1 MTNANMTY
9 SLSERTFIHT
19 EILRHGKQLSVS
31 YLLLIFL
38 GFFGLH
44 HIYLKGKMLGITKLL
59 LTLTGLITFQLLI
72 GYLLLLFVAL
82 WLIVDAFLMFKK
94 VERIN
99 SQLEQ
104 SLKRYVDQLKD

>member
-1 MTNANMTY
+1 MKY
-9 SLSERTFIHT
+9 SLTERTFINT

-31 YLLLIFL
+31 YLLLIFF

-44 HIYLKGKMLGITKLL
+44 HIYLEEKLLGIITLL
-59 LTLTGLITFQLLI
+59 LTLTGLITFRLFI
-72 GYLLLLFVAL
+72 GYLLLMLVAL

-99 SQLEQ
+99 NQLEQ
-104 SLKRYVDQLKD
+104 SLKRYVDQLASK